1 MSFLADAD
9 QQRALTVSRKSER
22 LINLTIA
29 LLATKRYIT
38 KSEIFKSVEGYEGS
52 AESRERMFERDKDD
66 LRSLGIEIEV
76 GSFDPLFNDEAGYRI
91 KQESY
96 QLDLGAITTLEVSLL
111 SLAAKAWQGA
121 SLNDAAQRALV
132 KLSSLGFPLDE
143 ANLPGSIPSISNSEF
158 DITVVTR
165 AIAERQVLEFLYR
178 GHDLSSE
185 SRRVVPIGL
194 STRSG
199 FWYFTG
205 VDQAVQEIR
214 TFRFDRVLEGFNV
227 HKGPKD
233 FEIPEGFEA
242 SQVFEPDAAS
252 VAIIDIR
259 KGKCISLRALATS
272 TKSIGEWDQIQI
284 PILDVKTL
292 SALVLWHGEDA
303 YVHAPE
309 ELRIQIVESLKA
321 LVGNHG

>member
-52 AESRERMFERDKDD
+52 AESKERMFERDKDD

-259 KGKCISLRALATS
+259 KGKCNSLRALATS

>member
-1 MSFLADAD
+1 MSFPADAD

-52 AESRERMFERDKDD
+52 AESKERMFERDKDD

-309 ELRIQIVESLKA
+309 ELRMQIVESLKA